1 MGRKQRSAARP
12 RQLADGESI
21 PVVGGR
27 EPCPCGSGRRYKACH
42 GREQADVVPLNPRPF
57 ADFAG
62 ELDLIALHT
71 FVPSAT
77 APLTLLGEESTKATL
92 ATVLP
97 LAAPAL
103 RRTSGEVIVAAQTL
117 NSSGDPS
124 RDLAHSLERALRA
137 QPGET
142 LSYDEPPAGTTP
154 LAELIDP
161 KAALELTLHDT
172 FEYWFESEK
181 QGQSTADQ
189 AISLERANAAIEPT
203 VKLASVDSAYWV
215 RRSTDRCHLRWVMP
229 QDEDPLLD
237 ALARLHAADALRLG
251 EGSKYAGSLR
261 ACGRLIVVWDLAV
274 DTPAEHW
281 EQPTASLADRLGN
294 AFATA
299 APLSSAERRS
309 RSGLTNRQ
317 LTLR

>member
-1 MGRKQRSAARP
+1 MGRKQHAAARP
-12 RQLADGESI
+12 RQLAQGESI

-42 GREQADVVPLNPRPF
+42 GRDQGEIPALNPRPF
-57 ADFAG
+57 AEFAA

-71 FVPSAT
+71 FVPAAT
-77 APLTLLGEESTKATL
+77 ARLTLLDASAGPATL

-103 RRTSGEVIVAAQTL
+103 RRADGEVLVAAQTL

-124 RDLAHSLERALRA
+124 RDLAHALGRALA
-137 QPGET
+137 AKPGET
-142 LSYDEPPAGTTP
+142 LDYEEAPAGTAR
-154 LAELIDP
+154 LADVIDP
-161 KAALELTLHDT
+161 AAALEPQLRDT
-172 FEYWFESEK
+172 FDYWTDPSDPSSA
-181 QGQSTADQ
+181 QQ

-203 VKLASVDSAYWV
+203 VRLASVESAYWV
-215 RRSTDRCHLRWVMP
+215 RRSADRCHLRWVMP
-229 QDEDPLLD
+229 QDEEPLLD
-237 ALARLHAADALRLG
+237 ALSRLHAADALRLG

-261 ACGRLIVVWDLAV
+261 ACGRLIVVWDLAL
-274 DTPAEHW
+274 DKPAGDWEAPAE
-281 EQPTASLADRLGN
+281 ALAQRLGN
-294 AFATA
+294 ALAAT

>member
-57 ADFAG
+57 ADFAS

-71 FVPSAT
+71 FVPAAT
-77 APLTLLGEESTKATL
+77 APLALLGAQSTPATL

-103 RRTSGEVIVAAQTL
+103 RRKSGEVVVAAQTL

-124 RDLAHSLERALRA
+124 RDLAYSLERALKA
-137 QPGET
+137 EPGES
-142 LSYDEPPAGTTP
+142 LAYAEPPASTTP
-154 LAELIDP
+154 LADLIDP
-161 KAALELTLHDT
+161 KAELQLTLHDT
-172 FEYWFESEK
+172 FEYWFESEG
-181 QGQSTADQ
+181 QGSADQ

-203 VKLASVDSAYWV
+203 IRLASVDSAYWV
-215 RRSTDRCHLRWVMP
+215 RRSVDRCHLRWVMP

-251 EGSKYAGSLR
+251 EGSKFAGSLR

-274 DTPAEHW
+274 DQPGEHW
-281 EQPTASLADRLGN
+281 EQPAASLADRLGN
-294 AFATA
+294 ALAAA

>member
-1 MGRKQRSAARP
+1 
-12 RQLADGESI
+12 
-21 PVVGGR
+21 
-27 EPCPCGSGRRYKACH
+27 
-42 GREQADVVPLNPRPF
+42 VVPLNPRPF
-57 ADFAG
+57 ADFAA

-77 APLTLLGEESTKATL
+77 APLSLLGDESTAATL

-124 RDLAHSLERALRA
+124 RDLAHSLERVLRA
-137 QPGET
+137 EPGET
-142 LSYDEPPAGTTP
+142 LAYDEPPASTLP
-154 LAELIDP
+154 LTELIDP
-161 KAALELTLHDT
+161 KSELELTLHDT
-172 FEYWFESEK
+172 FEYWFESEG
-181 QGQSTADQ
+181 QGSADQ

-274 DTPAEHW
+274 DQPGEHW
-281 EQPTASLADRLGN
+281 EQPAASLAERLGN
-294 AFATA
+294 ALTA
-299 APLSSAERRS
+299 GAPLSSAERRS

>member
-1 MGRKQRSAARP
+1 MGRRQRPAARP
-12 RQLADGESI
+12 RQLAEGESV

-42 GREQADVVPLNPRPF
+42 GRDRADVVPLNPRPF
-57 ADFAG
+57 AEFAA

-77 APLTLLGEESTKATL
+77 ADLSLLGSEGASATL

-103 RRTSGEVIVAAQTL
+103 RRSSGAVVVAAQTL

-124 RDLAHSLERALRA
+124 RDLAHSLERALA
-137 QPGET
+137 AEPGET
-142 LSYDEPPAGTTP
+142 LAYDEPPTDTTP

-161 KAALELTLHDT
+161 KAALDLKLHDT
-172 FEYWFESEK
+172 FEFWFESA
-181 QGQSTADQ
+181 GQASAEQ

-203 VKLASVDSAYWV
+203 VKLGSVDAAYWV

-229 QDEDPLLD
+229 RTRTRCSTRWPGCTRRTRCGS
-237 ALARLHAADALRLG
+237 ARAASTRVRCVP
-251 EGSKYAGSLR
+251 AG
-261 ACGRLIVVWDLAV
+261 G
-274 DTPAEHW
+274 
-281 EQPTASLADRLGN
+281 
-294 AFATA
+294 
-299 APLSSAERRS
+299 
-309 RSGLTNRQ
+309 
-317 LTLR
+317 

>member
-1 MGRKQRSAARP
+1 MGRKQRPATRP
-12 RQLADGESI
+12 RQLAEGEAI
-21 PVVGGR
+21 PVVGQR
-27 EPCPCGSGRRYKACH
+27 EACPCGSGRRYKACH

-57 ADFAG
+57 ADFAS

-77 APLTLLGEESTKATL
+77 AALSLLGEHEGARATL

-103 RRTSGEVIVAAQTL
+103 RRSSGEVVVAAQTL

-124 RDLAHSLERALRA
+124 RDLAHSLERALA
-137 QPGET
+137 AAPGET
-142 LSYDEPPAGTTP
+142 LVYDEPPASTTP
-154 LAELIDP
+154 LAELIEP
-161 KAALELTLHDT
+161 KAALELKLHDT
-172 FEYWFESEK
+172 FEYWFETE
-181 QGQSTADQ
+181 GQASADQ
-189 AISLERANAAIEPT
+189 SISLERANAAIEPT
-203 VKLASVDSAYWV
+203 LKLDSVESAYWV
-215 RRSTDRCHLRWVMP
+215 RRSVDRCHLRWVMP
-229 QDEDPLLD
+229 YDEEPLLD

-274 DTPAEHW
+274 DTPGEHW
-281 EQPTASLADRLGN
+281 EQPAASLAERLGN
-294 AFATA
+294 AFAA
-299 APLSSAERRS
+299 SAPLSSAERRS

>member
-1 MGRKQRSAARP
+1 MGRRQRPASAP
-12 RQLADGESI
+12 RQLAEGESL

-42 GREQADVVPLNPRPF
+42 GREQAEVVPLNPRPF
-57 ADFAG
+57 ADFAS

-77 APLTLLGEESTKATL
+77 APLSLLGRPERATL

-97 LAAPAL
+97 LAAPAM
-103 RRTSGEVIVAAQTL
+103 RRADGEIVVAAQTL

-124 RDLAHSLERALRA
+124 RDLAHSIERALLLE
-137 QPGET
+137 PGDT
-142 LSYDEPPAGTTP
+142 LAYDEPSATTP
-154 LAELIDP
+154 ALAELVDP
-161 KAALELTLHDT
+161 KIPLELRLHDS
-172 FEYWFESEK
+172 FGFWFTADA
-181 QGQSTADQ
+181 QAGADQ

-203 VKLASVDSAYWV
+203 VKLESVPAAYWV
-215 RRSTDRCHLRWVMP
+215 RRSAERCHLRWVMP
-229 QDEDPLLD
+229 QDEEPLLD

-251 EGSKYAGSLR
+251 EGSRYAGSLR
-261 ACGRLIVVWDLAV
+261 ACGRLIVVWDLEV
-274 DTPAEHW
+274 DKPGEHW
-281 EQPTASLADRLGN
+281 EQPAAALAERLGN
-294 AFATA
+294 AFAAT
-299 APLSSAERRS
+299 APLTSAERRS

>member
-1 MGRKQRSAARP
+1 MGRRQRPAARP
-12 RQLADGESI
+12 RQLAEGESV

-42 GREQADVVPLNPRPF
+42 GREQVDVVPLNPRPF
-57 ADFAG
+57 AEFAA

-77 APLTLLGEESTKATL
+77 APLTLLDREGASATL

-97 LAAPAL
+97 LAVPAL
-103 RRTSGEVIVAAQTL
+103 RRTDGGVVVAAQTL

-124 RDLAHSLERALRA
+124 RDLAHSLERALA
-137 QPGET
+137 AEPGET
-142 LSYDEPPAGTTP
+142 LAYDEPPADSTP
-154 LAELIDP
+154 LADLVDP
-161 KAALELTLHDT
+161 KAPLELTLHDT
-172 FEYWFESEK
+172 FEYWFEDD
-181 QGQSTADQ
+181 GQASAEQ
-189 AISLERANAAIEPT
+189 AISLERANGAIEPT
-203 VKLASVDSAYWV
+203 HKLASVEAAYWV
-215 RRSTDRCHLRWVMP
+215 RRSADRCHLRWVMP
-229 QDEDPLLD
+229 QDEEPLLD

-274 DTPAEHW
+274 DQPGEHW
-281 EQPTASLADRLGN
+281 EQPAGLLAERLGN
-294 AFATA
+294 AFAAA
-299 APLSSAERRS
+299 APLTSAERRS

>member
-1 MGRKQRSAARP
+1 MGRKQRPATRP
-12 RQLADGESI
+12 KQLAEGESV

-57 ADFAG
+57 AAFAS

-77 APLTLLGEESTKATL
+77 APLPLIGREDVRATL

-103 RRTSGEVIVAAQTL
+103 RRADGEVIVAAQTL

-124 RDLAHSLERALRA
+124 RDLAYSLQRALLLE
-137 QPGET
+137 PGDT
-142 LSYDEPPAGTTP
+142 LAYDEPPATAAS
-154 LAELIDP
+154 LAELVDP
-161 KAALELTLHDT
+161 ETPLELRLHDT
-172 FEYWFESEK
+172 FEFWFERD
-181 QGQSTADQ
+181 GQATAEQ
-189 AISLERANAAIEPT
+189 AISLERASGAIEPT
-203 VKLASVDSAYWV
+203 LKLDSVTAAYWV

-229 QDEDPLLD
+229 QDEEPLLD

-261 ACGRLIVVWDLAV
+261 ACGRLIVVWDLEV
-274 DTPAEHW
+274 DKPGEHW
-281 EQPTASLADRLGN
+281 EQPAAALAERLGN
-294 AFATA
+294 AFAA
-299 APLSSAERRS
+299 AGPLTSAERRS

>member
-1 MGRKQRSAARP
+1 MGRRQRPAARP
-12 RQLADGESI
+12 RQLAEGESV

-42 GREQADVVPLNPRPF
+42 GRDRDDVVPLNPRPF
-57 ADFAG
+57 AEFAA

-77 APLTLLGEESTKATL
+77 ADLSLLGSEGVSATL

-103 RRTSGEVIVAAQTL
+103 RRSNGEVVVAAQTL

-124 RDLAHSLERALRA
+124 RDLAHSLERALA
-137 QPGET
+137 AEPGET
-142 LSYDEPPAGTTP
+142 LAYDEPPTDTSP
-154 LAELIDP
+154 LVELIDP
-161 KAALELTLHDT
+161 KAALDLTLHDT
-172 FEYWFESEK
+172 FEFWFESA
-181 QGQSTADQ
+181 GQASADQ

-203 VKLASVDSAYWV
+203 VKLGSVDSAYWV

-229 QDEDPLLD
+229 YDEEPLLD

-261 ACGRLIVVWDLAV
+261 ACGRLIVVWDLSV
-274 DTPAEHW
+274 DQPGEHW
-281 EQPTASLADRLGN
+281 DQPAALLADRLGN
-294 AFATA
+294 AFAAT
-299 APLSSAERRS
+299 APLTSDERRS

>member
-1 MGRKQRSAARP
+1 MGRRQRPAARP
-12 RQLADGESI
+12 RQLTEGESV

-42 GREQADVVPLNPRPF
+42 GRDKVDVVPLNPRPF
-57 ADFAG
+57 AEFAA

-71 FVPSAT
+71 FVPAAT
-77 APLTLLGEESTKATL
+77 APLALLGREGVAATL

-103 RRTSGEVIVAAQTL
+103 RRADGEVVVAAQTL

-124 RDLAHSLERALRA
+124 RDLAYSLERALEA
-137 QPGET
+137 EPGET
-142 LSYDEPPAGTTP
+142 LVYAEPPAETTP
-154 LAELIDP
+154 LAELVDP
-161 KAALELTLHDT
+161 KAELELRLHDT
-172 FEYWFESEK
+172 FEFWFERD
-181 QGQSTADQ
+181 GQTSAEQ
-189 AISLERANAAIEPT
+189 AVSLERANAAIEPT
-203 VKLASVDSAYWV
+203 VKLASVPAAYWV
-215 RRSTDRCHLRWVMP
+215 RRSADRCHLRWVMP
-229 QDEDPLLD
+229 QDEEPLLD

-261 ACGRLIVVWDLAV
+261 ACGRLIVVWDLDV
-274 DTPAEHW
+274 DQPGEHW
-281 EQPTASLADRLGN
+281 EQPAAALAERLGN
-294 AFATA
+294 ALA
-299 APLSSAERRS
+299 AVSPLTSAERRS

>member
-1 MGRKQRSAARP
+1 M
-12 RQLADGESI
+12 

-27 EPCPCGSGRRYKACH
+27 EACPCGSGRRYKACH

-57 ADFAG
+57 AEFAS

-77 APLTLLGEESTKATL
+77 APLTLLGNEGARATL

-103 RRTSGEVIVAAQTL
+103 RRADGEVVVAAQTL
-117 NSSGDPS
+117 NSSGDPG
-124 RDLAHSLERALRA
+124 RDLAHSLERALLLE
-137 QPGET
+137 PGDT
-142 LSYDEPPAGTTP
+142 LAYDEPPASTP
-154 LAELIDP
+154 ALSGLVDP
-161 KAALELTLHDT
+161 KAPLELRLHET
-172 FEYWFESEK
+172 FEFWFERD
-181 QGQSTADQ
+181 GQAGAEQ
-189 AISLERANAAIEPT
+189 AISLERANGAIEPT
-203 VKLASVDSAYWV
+203 VKLDSVEAAYWV

-229 QDEDPLLD
+229 QDEEPLLD

-261 ACGRLIVVWDLAV
+261 ACGRLIVVWDLEV
-274 DTPAEHW
+274 DKPGEHW
-281 EQPTASLADRLGN
+281 DQPAALLAERLGN
-294 AFATA
+294 AFAAA

>member
-1 MGRKQRSAARP
+1 MGRKHHSAARP
-12 RQLADGESI
+12 RQLAEGETI

-42 GREQADVVPLNPRPF
+42 GRDQGETVALNPRPF
-57 ADFAG
+57 AEFEG

-71 FVPSAT
+71 FVPAAT
-77 APLTLLGEESTKATL
+77 TRLTLRDASAGPATL

-97 LAAPAL
+97 LAVPAL
-103 RRTSGEVIVAAQTL
+103 RRADGEVLVAAQTL
-117 NSSGDPS
+117 NSSGDPA
-124 RDLAHSLERALRA
+124 RDLAHSLTRALA
-137 QPGET
+137 AEPGET
-142 LSYDEPPAGTTP
+142 LGYEEPPAAGP
-154 LAELIDP
+154 ALAELVDP
-161 KAALELTLHDT
+161 KAALELELRDS
-172 FEYWFESEK
+172 FDYWFEPDDTS
-181 QGQSTADQ
+181 ADR

-203 VKLASVDSAYWV
+203 VRLSSVESAYWV
-215 RRSTDRCHLRWVMP
+215 RRSADRCHLRWVMP
-229 QDEDPLLD
+229 QDEEPLLD

-261 ACGRLIVVWDLAV
+261 ACGRLIVVWDLAL
-274 DTPAEHW
+274 DKQATDWEEPA
-281 EQPTASLADRLGN
+281 ASLAERLGN
-294 AFATA
+294 ALVAD

>member
-1 MGRKQRSAARP
+1 MGRRQRPAARP
-12 RQLADGESI
+12 RQLAEGESV

-57 ADFAG
+57 AEFAA

-77 APLTLLGEESTKATL
+77 APLTLLDRDGASATL

-97 LAAPAL
+97 LAVPAL
-103 RRTSGEVIVAAQTL
+103 RRTDGTVVVAAQTL

-124 RDLAHSLERALRA
+124 RDLAHSLERALA
-137 QPGET
+137 AEPGET
-142 LSYDEPPAGTTP
+142 LAYDEPPAEGTP
-154 LAELIDP
+154 LAELLDP
-161 KAALELTLHDT
+161 KAPLELTLHDT
-172 FEYWFESEK
+172 FGYWFEDD
-181 QGQSTADQ
+181 GQASAEQ
-189 AISLERANAAIEPT
+189 AVSLERANGAIEPT
-203 VKLASVDSAYWV
+203 YRLDSVPAAYWV
-215 RRSTDRCHLRWVMP
+215 RRSADRCHLRWVMP
-229 QDEDPLLD
+229 QDEEPLLD

-274 DTPAEHW
+274 DQQGEYW
-281 EQPTASLADRLGN
+281 EQPAALLAERLGN
-294 AFATA
+294 AFAA
-299 APLSSAERRS
+299 DAPLTSAERRS

>member
-1 MGRKQRSAARP
+1 MGRRQRPATRP
-12 RQLADGESI
+12 RQLAEGENV

-42 GREQADVVPLNPRPF
+42 GREQTDVVPLNPRPF
-57 ADFAG
+57 AEFAS

-77 APLTLLGEESTKATL
+77 APLTLLGRGDSRATL
-92 ATVLP
+92 GTVLP

-103 RRTSGEVIVAAQTL
+103 RRADGEVVVAAQTL

-124 RDLAHSLERALRA
+124 RDLAHSLERALLLE
-137 QPGET
+137 PGES
-142 LSYDEPPAGTTP
+142 LAYDEPPADTIA
-154 LAELIDP
+154 LAELVDP
-161 KAALELTLHDT
+161 SIPLELRLYDS
-172 FEYWFESEK
+172 FDFWFEEESQASAE
-181 QGQSTADQ
+181 QG
-189 AISLERANAAIEPT
+189 ISLERANGAIEPT
-203 VKLASVDSAYWV
+203 LKLESVQAAYWV
-215 RRSTDRCHLRWVMP
+215 RRSADRCHLRWVMP
-229 QDEDPLLD
+229 QDEEPLLD

-261 ACGRLIVVWDLAV
+261 ACGRLIVVWDLEV
-274 DTPAEHW
+274 DKPGEHW
-281 EQPTASLADRLGN
+281 EQPAGLLAERLGN
-294 AFATA
+294 AFAAT